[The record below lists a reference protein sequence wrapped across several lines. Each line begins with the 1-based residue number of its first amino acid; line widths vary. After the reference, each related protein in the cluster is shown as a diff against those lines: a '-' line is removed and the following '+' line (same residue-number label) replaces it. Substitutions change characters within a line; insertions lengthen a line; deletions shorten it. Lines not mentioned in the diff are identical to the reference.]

1 MTDHPYWGIAAIQ
14 IWICTRDLSYVQRRL
29 TGDARQDEEQI
40 HSILAEFECNEG
52 YEKRSLV
59 VSEKQAKTEL
69 FAKLRCGDLQAQ
81 GIKFDPF
88 NTGQPVSDTFQD
100 IPAIDWS
107 VLKIHLFPYD
117 FGGRYVASYGH
128 NWWRHVVC
136 SGVTVRQLWPV
147 EPGSE
152 MALSEEK
159 RVARRF
165 LQSWEPKPRR
175 EGGDPW
181 YGAKSD
187 AVRHIV
193 ETFGGLEN
201 TVSKGPIGQFISSE
215 VNRLRKQKLGG

>member
-1 MTDHPYWGIAAIQ
+1 
-14 IWICTRDLSYVQRRL
+14 
-29 TGDARQDEEQI
+29 
-40 HSILAEFECNEG
+40 
-52 YEKRSLV
+52 
-59 VSEKQAKTEL
+59 
-69 FAKLRCGDLQAQ
+69 
-81 GIKFDPF
+81 
-88 NTGQPVSDTFQD
+88 
-100 IPAIDWS
+100 
-107 VLKIHLFPYD
+107 
-117 FGGRYVASYGH
+117 
-128 NWWRHVVC
+128 
-136 SGVTVRQLWPV
+136 
-147 EPGSE
+147 